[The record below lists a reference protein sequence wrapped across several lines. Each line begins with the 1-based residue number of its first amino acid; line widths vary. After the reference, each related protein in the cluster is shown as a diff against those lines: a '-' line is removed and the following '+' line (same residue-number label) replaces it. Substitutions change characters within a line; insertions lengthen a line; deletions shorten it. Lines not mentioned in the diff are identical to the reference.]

1 MLKLFSGL
9 YMNTQNQVP
18 LRKQPVGFSSNFK
31 AESQHIGRSLL
42 WTETDAENVV
52 PGGGSINTTMCPMYF
67 NQTESI
73 RLDNQLRGWF
83 KLDPIVANSTLIP
96 DFGNEIRAEP
106 RKPVRRKHPREGR
119 KFVRPTAVDH
129 YVKPDVRKSGS
140 IYHMLISDR
149 DSTNPKVG

>member
-1 MLKLFSGL
+1 
-9 YMNTQNQVP
+9 MNPQNQVP
-18 LRKQPVGFSSNFK
+18 LRKHTVGLSPNFK
-31 AESQHIGRSLL
+31 TESQHIGRSLL
-42 WTETDAENVV
+42 WTETETENVV
-52 PGGGSINTTMCPMYF
+52 PSNTTMCPMYF

-83 KLDPIVANSTLIP
+83 KLDPNVANSTLIP

-106 RKPVRRKHPREGR
+106 RQPIRRKHLRDGR
-119 KFVRPTAVDH
+119 KSIRPTAVDH

-149 DSTNPKVG
+149 DSTNPKVGWVSDLT